1 MMERWSGPTRKL
13 LLAPVELAALH
24 VTSRVRSYMPEAR
37 MDTYGSKIAI
47 I

>member
-24 VTSRVRSYMPEAR
+24 VTSRVLPYMPEAR
-37 MDTYGSKIAI
+37 MDLELQLFS
-47 I
+47 